1 LPEGRQL
8 KRKKTVTW
16 ADDEFEL
23 PLAALP
29 DDGEALGGGAG
40 SCALLPSREAD
51 PAVVVLPCDSLFEAI
66 TTDLLQEQGGCWACS
81 D

>member
-1 LPEGRQL
+1 MLEGRQL

-29 DDGEALGGGAG
+29 DAADGLVGDGAG
-40 SCALLPSREAD
+40 SCAPRPTREAD
-51 PAVVVLPCDSLFEAI
+51 PAVLVLPCDRLFDTVTA
-66 TTDLLQEQGGCWACS
+66 TTLQGQGGSCRL
-81 D
+81 